1 MNYILIKEVRKMLKM
16 YLEHTQIKVLVW
28 AVSFIAFTFA
38 MANLIAAIKWW

>member
-1 MNYILIKEVRKMLKM
+1 VNYILIKEVRKMLKM

-28 AVSFIAFTFA
+28 AVLLIAFTFA

>member
-16 YLEHTQIKVLVW
+16 YLEHTQIKDLVW
-28 AVSFIAFTFA
+28 AVLFIVFTFA

>member
-16 YLEHTQIKVLVW
+16 YLEHTQTKVPVW
-28 AVSFIAFTFA
+28 AVLWIAFTFA